1 MICNPTLLAL
11 AASLTA
17 CQSAQQ
23 TVSNKEDSSRR
34 PRASRSNP
42 RTRPGRI
49 ASMKALPPHKFV
61 RQTKGTSATYVYADP
76 TVCNCV
82 YFGSQQ
88 AGSSYQAMAFQNRVT
103 DEQRMI
109 ALASPGSFDFG
120 PWDPVLW

>member
-1 MICNPTLLAL
+1 MIRTLTLLAL

-23 TVSNKEDSSRR
+23 TVSNKEDLLAAAGFQIQPANS
-34 PRASRSNP
+34 
-42 RTRPGRI
+42 PGRI

-61 RQTKGTSATYVYADP
+61 RQTKGTSVTYVYADP

-88 AGSSYQAMAFQNRVT
+88 AWSSYQAMAFQNRVT

-109 ALASPGSFDFG
+109 ALASPNAFDFG